1 MVSADDLDAIQEREP
16 SHYFNREYL
25 AEWTDATGAY
35 FTTAEIDDATAPYDL
50 IDPIQTRGQY
60 AVGGIDWGMTDDANA
75 VVHLSALGD
84 TELNEQRRRDMPVLY
99 VSALEQQ
106 FGMPYSTFI
115 DRLTTHAQHLH
126 VAKFISETDGVWQM
140 PTQVLRDRV
149 SNLGADAYWAPV
161 VGRAT
166 DARRKVGGFGRI
178 KVLLQQGRLVL
189 PKHPDLLKQLHH
201 LTYEQ
206 TEGGNYKISVPENIG
221 HDDLAMALMRA
232 ATTSPPAGRV
242 DSYTDGGSGDILT
255 TGTGTRIPRRP
266 STTEGMGVF
275 ANGGKNV

>member
-1 MVSADDLDAIQEREP
+1 MQA
-16 SHYFNREYL
+16 
-25 AEWTDATGAY
+25 
-35 FTTAEIDDATAPYDL
+35 
-50 IDPIQTRGQY
+50 RGQY
-60 AVGGIDWGMTDDANA
+60 AVGGIDWGMSNDANA
-75 VVHLSALGD
+75 VVYLSALGD
-84 TELNEQRRRDMPVLY
+84 TEINEQRHRDMPVLY
-99 VSALEQQ
+99 VSALEQH

-115 DRLTTHAQHLH
+115 DRLATHAKHLH
-126 VAKFISETDGVWQM
+126 VAKFISETNGVGQM

-149 SNLGADAYWAPV
+149 ADLGPDAHWAPV

-166 DARRKVGGFGRI
+166 DARRKAGGFGRI

-221 HDDLAMALMRA
+221 HDDLTMALMQA
-232 ATTSPPAGRV
+232 ATTIAPAGRV
-242 DSYTDGGSGDILT
+242 GPYSHGGSGDILT

-266 STTEGMGVF
+266 STTEGWNVF
-275 ANGGKNV
+275 ASGGKNV